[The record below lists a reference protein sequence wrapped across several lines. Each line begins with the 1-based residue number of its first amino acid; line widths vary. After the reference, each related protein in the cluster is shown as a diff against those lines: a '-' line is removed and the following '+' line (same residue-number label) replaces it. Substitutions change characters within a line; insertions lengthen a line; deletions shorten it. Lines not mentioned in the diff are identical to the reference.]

1 MDILSKESID
11 SSHEEASD
19 NDFSYGSDVQ
29 APGLSDGFVRVHDNC
44 CRVIYWPSKASKDS
58 DKYICL
64 NKSSCRSEYGGR
76 DHSLLRGGHRAEPG
90 IYEGIYGQTGKL
102 LAAKAESRTSDKALD
117 RTREESRASDRAYA
131 ASVDGRNL
139 GLDDDV
145 VSYSISDAVA
155 DVTVKEGADNPE
167 GPNPPRIRTQN
178 F

>member
-29 APGLSDGFVRVHDNC
+29 DRSLSDDFVRVHDNC
-44 CRVIYWPSKASKDS
+44 CCMIYRPSKASKDS

-64 NKSSCRSEYGGR
+64 NKSSCCSQYDGR

-102 LAAKAESRTSDKALD
+102 LAAKAGSRTSDKALD
-117 RTREESRASDRAYA
+117 CAREES
-131 ASVDGRNL
+131 
-139 GLDDDV
+139 
-145 VSYSISDAVA
+145 
-155 DVTVKEGADNPE
+155 
-167 GPNPPRIRTQN
+167 
-178 F
+178 